1 VAPLSAPP
9 TDPSQPIPAK
19 LTIDRIAISAT
30 SMAAARR
37 SSFRRRRRGRAATTG
52 AAAALQTS
60 YGAAHIGQRPR
71 ALSQH
76 QRHA

>member
-1 VAPLSAPP
+1 MADRLT
-9 TDPSQPIPAK
+9 TDR
-19 LTIDRIAISAT
+19 TAISAM
-30 SMAAARR
+30 SIAAARR
-37 SSFRRRRRGRAATTG
+37 SSFRRRGRAATTG